1 MHDYINAKVQWPS
14 EDWRGERVI
23 DTYQDPASAA
33 ISAHNAIS
41 VIESSEFRS
50 LSKLA

>member
-23 DTYQDPASAA
+23 DTYQDPC
-33 ISAHNAIS
+33 
-41 VIESSEFRS
+41 VSSNLCTQRDICDRE
-50 LSKLA
+50 